1 MIALDL
7 PSNNL
12 AEITLL
18 GTGGGYGESSVVH
31 LGNQNWAIVDSCIN
45 PITKESLPLV
55 YLKEIGVDVERNVRL
70 IVCTH
75 WHDDHIRGLS
85 KLLEECKN
93 AKFSFARATDKEKFL
108 KFISL
113 DYEKLNRESNN
124 SSTVEFNN
132 CLDIIIKRKSVSVFA
147 GKDRTL
153 LRIPINGTIESEI
166 FSLSP
171 SDLVMEKFDREL
183 SQMMVEFVNAARKVE
198 ELSPNYKSIA
208 LFIKFGDHR
217 AILGADLEVSTEE
230 NEGWLDIINSS
241 QVIDKK
247 STLFKIPHHGSKNG
261 FDEKIWDTLLE
272 EKPVGNITPWNK
284 NQKLPEVEMLNK
296 YCALS
301 DKIYMTS
308 RVVSSKGK
316 KRDKDIEK
324 MIEKFNCRVS
334 EIKYKRGIIRC
345 RCDIYQSNAKWD
357 IELFGEAWHINKEIN
372 P

>member
-1 MIALDL
+1 
-7 PSNNL
+7 
-12 AEITLL
+12 
-18 GTGGGYGESSVVH
+18 
-31 LGNQNWAIVDSCIN
+31 
-45 PITKESLPLV
+45 
-55 YLKEIGVDVERNVRL
+55 
-70 IVCTH
+70 
-75 WHDDHIRGLS
+75 
-85 KLLEECKN
+85 
-93 AKFSFARATDKEKFL
+93 
-108 KFISL
+108 
-113 DYEKLNRESNN
+113 
-124 SSTVEFNN
+124 
-132 CLDIIIKRKSVSVFA
+132 
-147 GKDRTL
+147 
-153 LRIPINGTIESEI
+153 
-166 FSLSP
+166 
-171 SDLVMEKFDREL
+171 MEKFDREL
-183 SQMMVEFVNAARKVE
+183 SQMMVQFVNAARKVE

-261 FDEKIWDTLLE
+261 FDEKIWDRLLE
-272 EKPVGNITPWNK
+272 KKPVGNITPWNK

-357 IELFGEAWHINKEIN
+357 IELFGEALHINKEITS
-372 P
+372 